1 MRKYIVFIVSL
12 LLLIYSPT
20 KQSLNAQDGKP
31 SVKINELEKD
41 NLPAF
46 GISLEKT
53 GAKLVFSTI
62 SLQSADERGKS
73 ESVRYRKLSLSSN
86 KIETKNVKNTEYEKA
101 SKLIPNLIVITS
113 ENKTAAYF
121 NNPGDYLSTI
131 NGKNNLSDQVE
142 NVVAVNAENWLCY
155 HFKILT
161 TGKKTSDIYLW
172 YDSTDNLMN
181 NLPASLKPVI
191 EPNYYPIEGLPS
203 ALSDLKF
210 FPNPVSTGAANLSF
224 RLSEPRT
231 TEINLYDI
239 SGKLIQTV
247 IPPSNLYPKTYQYPV
262 DLSNVPDGM
271 YLLAVTTTRYDKL
284 VIRIIVIKN

>member
-12 LLLIYSPT
+12 ILLVCST
-20 KQSLNAQDGKP
+20 AKQNLNAQDDKP

-41 NLPAF
+41 NLPTF

-53 GAKLVFSTI
+53 GATLLFSSI
-62 SLQSADERGKS
+62 NLQSADERGIS
-73 ESVRYRKLSLSSN
+73 GVVSIRKLALSAN
-86 KIETKNVKNTEYEKA
+86 KIETKNVKHSEYEKA

-121 NNPGDYLSTI
+121 NNLSDYLKSI
-131 NGKNNLSDQVE
+131 DGKNNLSEQSE

-155 HFKILT
+155 HFKIQT
-161 TGKKTSDIYLW
+161 AGKKTSDIYLW
-172 YDSTDNLMN
+172 YDSTDNLIN
-181 NLPASLKPVI
+181 NLPANLKPANDPENI
-191 EPNYYPIEGLPS
+191 PIEGLPS

-210 FPNPVSTGAANLSF
+210 FPNPVSNGAANLSF

-239 SGKLIQTV
+239 SGKLIQAV
-247 IPPSNLYPKTYQYPV
+247 IPPSNLYPKAYQYPV
-262 DLSNVPDGM
+262 DLNNVPDGM